1 VSLRLNRR
9 TESGL
14 VPYVPPK
21 GQDWR
26 MVLRSRAWQMR
37 NQGFWSRQTGEHWGV
52 RTLENPAPEPV
63 SVALGVLAVGGLAAA
78 TVAALVIFRFL
89 GIWT

>member
-1 VSLRLNRR
+1 MSLRLNRR
-9 TESGL
+9 SEGGL
-14 VPYVPPK
+14 VPYVPPN

-37 NQGFWSRQTGEHWGV
+37 KQGFWSRQTGEHWGV
-52 RTLENPAPEPV
+52 RVLENPGPEAV
-63 SVALGVLAVGGLAAA
+63 SVGLGALAVGGLAAA